1 MEKHP
6 DDMKPVVEYTA
17 KITLPNGEVI
27 EKTVST
33 AGAFPSLE
41 DFDLST
47 REGFLKDFDLLE
59 KTVLETSRKLNGEL
73 SREYLD
79 ASSKKK
85 TETKVRPTS
94 LESESGRIAIRVYG
108 AFADSLQP
116 KERVLSLSFLE
127 TASCVCTKTSYRD
140 AADILN
146 RFLGRADTNTIKLRT
161 LSDSMCRIGAE
172 ISEGLSDVTAHI
184 LSMYGFDD
192 ESGLPLENVALPDNI
207 TSAAG
212 SHGARPAEPEIE
224 EIIAA
229 VNGSREEKI
238 PFSAAE
244 IKIESVPEECV
255 YVSIDDIGV
264 KHQKDSR
271 KDGSVRD
278 YKYVENT
285 VAHIQYGNES
295 YILTGIG
302 MRKVFKSVLAF
313 LLVNNLLSREL
324 VFLTD
329 GAQDLRSHIQ
339 SIFQFHPHTIIL
351 DWFHLKKR
359 CQEWLSMAIRG
370 KDRRNAVLEKVLRY
384 LWAGDVTGASE
395 YLSSLDC
402 ANIKNRK
409 WLDGLLG
416 YFQKKG
422 DTITCYAL
430 RAKLGL
436 RNSSNPVEKAN
447 DLIIAGRQKHN
458 GMAWSPNGSGALAAL
473 QMIYLNHQ
481 SDLWFHRKELRL
493 FSPSLENTK
502 KAA

>member
-6 DDMKPVVEYTA
+6 DDKKPVVEYTA

-33 AGAFPSLE
+33 EGDFPSLE
-41 DFDLST
+41 EFDLST
-47 REGFLKDFDLLE
+47 RDGLLRDFDLLE

-85 TETKVRPTS
+85 TKTKVASTS
-94 LESESGRIAIRVYG
+94 LESESGRISIRVYG
-108 AFADSLQP
+108 SLADSLQP

-127 TASCVCTKTSYRD
+127 AASCACTKTSYRD

-146 RFLGRADTNTIKLRT
+146 RFLGRTDINSIKLRT
-161 LSDSMCRIGAE
+161 LSDSIGRIGAE
-172 ISEGLSDVTAHI
+172 ISEELSDVTAHI
-184 LSMYGFDD
+184 LSMYGFDA
-192 ESGLPLENVALPDNI
+192 ESALPLEGVVLSDNI
-207 TSAAG
+207 TTVSASQDAG
-212 SHGARPAEPEIE
+212 PDKPGINEA
-224 EIIAA
+224 IAA
-229 VNGSREEKI
+229 VNDSREEKI

-271 KDGSVRD
+271 KEGSVRD

-285 VAHIQYGNES
+285 VAHIQYGDES
-295 YILTGIG
+295 YILTGTG
-302 MRKVFKSVLAF
+302 MRNVFKSVLAF

-329 GAQDLRSHIQ
+329 GAQDIRSHIQ
-339 SIFQFHPHTIIL
+339 SVFQFHPYMVIL

-370 KDRRNAVLEKVLRY
+370 KDRRNAILEKALRY
-384 LWAGDVTGASE
+384 LWAGDVAGASE
-395 YLSSLDC
+395 YLSSLDP
-402 ANIKNRK
+402 ADIKNRK
-409 WLDGLLG
+409 WLDNLLG

-422 DTITCYAL
+422 GAITCYAL

-447 DLIIAGRQKHN
+447 DLVVAGRQKHN
-458 GMAWSPNGSGALAAL
+458 GMAWSPEGSGALAAL
-473 QMIYLNHQ
+473 QMIYLNNQ
-481 SDLWFHRKELRL
+481 PDLWFHRKELYL
-493 FSPSLENTK
+493 FSPLLENTK